1 MIVKLK
7 IRELKLMIKLIDNAI
22 EDDTIDSWILND
34 MIFIKEKFHK
44 CLNLNS
50 LNRK

>member
-22 EDDTIDSWILND
+22 KDDTIDSWILND
-34 MIFIKEKFHK
+34 ILFIQQKFRKCLDSSNLKEK
-44 CLNLNS
+44 
-50 LNRK
+50 